1 MITQWIA
8 NGHINEL
15 TDEQAQT
22 QKSIVPVKYYVEP
35 GIVVSLEKWQAMVPA
50 L

>member
-1 MITQWIA
+1 MA
-8 NGHINEL
+8 NEHINEL

-22 QKSIVPVKYYVEP
+22 QRSIVPVKYCVEP
-35 GIVVSLEKWQAMVPA
+35 WIVGSLEKWQAMVPS